1 MSHTRTHRHTQTQT
15 HTQTHT
21 DTDTHNAQILTKID
35 QIEKPVVYPNIRI
48 SGRDLWSLPTLP
60 FCGKEASK

>member
-1 MSHTRTHRHTQTQT
+1 MSHTRTHRHTQ
-15 HTQTHT
+15 TQTHT